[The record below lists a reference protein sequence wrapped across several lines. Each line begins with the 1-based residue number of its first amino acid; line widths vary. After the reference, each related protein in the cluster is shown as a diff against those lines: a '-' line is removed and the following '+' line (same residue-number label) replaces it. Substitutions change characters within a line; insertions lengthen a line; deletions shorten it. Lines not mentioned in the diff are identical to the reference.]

1 MAPFFL
7 CLTAVGLRREL
18 AKRDDFGSDRDME
31 QPDNSLELAAHE
43 KGYLRIAGVDEVGP
57 GAAGRSG
64 HGGGRGPGPGAV
76 CRPG

>member
-31 QPDNSLELAAHE
+31 QPDNSLEIAAHE
-43 KGYLRIAGVDEVGP
+43 KGYLRIAGVDEVGR
-57 GAAGRSG
+57 GRLPDPS
-64 HGGGRGPGPGAV
+64 RR
-76 CRPG
+76 RPWSWIWRSCLKG